1 MTDAL
6 HPGSPA
12 PDFDLPADG
21 GGRARLKDFAGRTV
35 VLYFYPKDDTSGC
48 TREAADFTDQAA
60 AFAAAG
66 AVVIGVSKDSVASH
80 EKFKAKYGLAPI
92 LASDAD
98 GGVIERF
105 GAWVQKSMYGRSYL
119 GIDRSTFLID
129 GQGLIRQVWRKVKV
143 PGHVAEVLKAVGD
156 LTSA

>member
-21 GGRARLKDFAGRTV
+21 GGRARRKDYAGRPV

-48 TREAADFTDQAA
+48 TKEAADFTDQAQ

-80 EKFKAKYGLAPI
+80 DKFKAKYGLKPV
-92 LASDAD
+92 LASDVD
-98 GGVIERF
+98 GGMIESY
-105 GAWVQKSMYGRSYL
+105 GAWVQKSMYGRSYM
-119 GIDRSTFLID
+119 GVDRSTFLID
-129 GQGLIRQVWRKVKV
+129 GRGVIRRAWRKVKV
-143 PGHVAEVLKAVGD
+143 AGHVAEVLEAVRE
-156 LTSA
+156 LAPA

>member
-21 GGRARLKDFAGRTV
+21 GGRARLKDYANRTV

-48 TREAADFTDQAA
+48 TKEAADFTDQAP

-80 EKFKAKYGLAPI
+80 DKFKAKYGLAPV
-92 LASDAD
+92 LASDVD
-98 GGVIERF
+98 GAMIQSY
-105 GAWVQKSMYGRSYL
+105 GAWVQKSMYGRSYM
-119 GIDRSTFLID
+119 GVDRSTFLID
-129 GQGLIRQVWRKVKV
+129 GQGVIRHVWRKVKV
-143 PGHVAEVLKAVGD
+143 PGHVAEVLKAVRE
-156 LTSA
+156 LALV